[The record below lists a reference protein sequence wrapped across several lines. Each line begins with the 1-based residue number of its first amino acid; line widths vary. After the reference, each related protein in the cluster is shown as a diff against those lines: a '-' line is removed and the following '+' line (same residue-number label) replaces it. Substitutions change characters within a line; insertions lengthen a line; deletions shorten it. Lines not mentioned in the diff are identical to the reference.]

1 MTNVYLIFNILSG
14 QQKLFSVFVILLL
27 LCNVIAE
34 FFTIGIILPF
44 LFLLFDSQKASQYLP
59 EFLSFLSERTITELL
74 FYVVICI
81 IFATTI
87 RVFSVLGQTC
97 FAHSVANTVGKNI
110 FFSFLT
116 DDYQNIINKESS
128 DVIASLNS
136 KLNTISN
143 FFIIPIFSLI
153 VSTLLFCPLF
163 IFIAL
168 SADWIILSALLLVVS
183 LFALIYFSSRSII
196 GTHSSILN
204 KLNSKVVKVVQE
216 GIGNVVM
223 IKLDGL
229 QPFAVKNF
237 AEADAKLRKS
247 QIIVETLGAAPRYV
261 IEGFLIIG
269 LLCTATLY
277 LQNSHDV
284 IEIIA
289 IVGTFAVALQRLL
302 PYVQLAYQGLNNLKA
317 SKAILDELARS
328 LESQKISISTRQ
340 PITKQPIHKITRI
353 LIENLTITRGSKIVI
368 DKLDCEFLVGKSYAI
383 VGPTGSG
390 KTSLLLAMM
399 GLLPPDQ
406 GSVKYDNISMN
417 DHTQNLLWEHVTHVP
432 QIQFFNGYSVREALT
447 FYQKYP
453 LPNEDLLKVLE
464 LASFEVDGIPK
475 SRILDHPIGENAQ
488 YLSGGQRQRLA
499 IARALLKKCCF
510 VFLDEPTSALDPTT
524 AGQVIQ
530 NLKMQPDKC
539 IILITHDSEIAE
551 LCDEIIRLEK

>member
-14 QQKLFSVFVILLL
+14 QQKLFSIFVILLL

-44 LFLLFDSQKASQYLP
+44 LFLLFDSQKASLYLP
-59 EFLSFLSERTITELL
+59 EFLSFLSEWTITELL

-97 FAHSVANTVGKNI
+97 FAHSVANTVGKSI
-110 FFSFLT
+110 FLSFLT

-163 IFIAL
+163 IFIVL
-168 SADWIILSALLLVVS
+168 TADWIILSALLLVVT
-183 LFALIYFSSRSII
+183 LFALIYVSSRSII
-196 GTHSSILN
+196 GTHSSVLN

-223 IKLDGL
+223 IKLDRL

-237 AEADAKLRKS
+237 GEADAKLRKS

-269 LLCTATLY
+269 LLCSATLY

-289 IVGTFAVALQRLL
+289 ILGTFAVALQRLL

-317 SKAILDELARS
+317 SKAIIDELARS
-328 LESQKISISTRQ
+328 LESHKISISTRQ

-353 LIENLTITRGSKIVI
+353 SIENLTITRGSKIVI
-368 DKLDCEFLVGKSYAI
+368 DKLDCEFLVGQSYAI

-406 GSVKYDNISMN
+406 GSVKYDNVPINES
-417 DHTQNLLWEHVTHVP
+417 TQHLLWEHITHVP
-432 QIQFFNGYSVREALT
+432 QSQFFNGYSVREALT
-447 FYQKYP
+447 FYQKHP
-453 LPNEDLLKVLE
+453 QPNEELLKVLE
-464 LASFEVDGIPK
+464 LANFEVDGI
-475 SRILDHPIGENAQ
+475 SQSQILDHPIGENAQ

-499 IARALLKKCCF
+499 IARALLKKSYF

-524 AGQVIQ
+524 ARQVIQ
-530 NLKMQPDKC
+530 NLKKQPDKC
-539 IILITHDSEIAE
+539 IILITHDTEIAE